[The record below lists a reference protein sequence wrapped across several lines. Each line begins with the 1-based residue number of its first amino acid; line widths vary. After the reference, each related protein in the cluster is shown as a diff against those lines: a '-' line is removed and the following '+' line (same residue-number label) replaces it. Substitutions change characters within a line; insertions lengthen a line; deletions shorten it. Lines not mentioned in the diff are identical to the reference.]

1 MVLSRKEKKQM
12 NDITMHVAEMLAGI
26 EYIARELPQADKETI
41 SSAVMDIRVKYHIQ
55 SGVYAVAECKVAER
69 NKT

>member
-1 MVLSRKEKKQM
+1 MVVSRKGKKQM
-12 NDITMHVAEMLAGI
+12 NKKIMQIAELLAEI
-26 EYIARELPQADKETI
+26 EYIARELPAFDKETI
-41 SSAVMDIRVKYHIQ
+41 SCAVMNVRMRNNIK

>member
-1 MVLSRKEKKQM
+1 MNEKMMQ
-12 NDITMHVAEMLAGI
+12 IAELLAGI